1 MARPPEINGLE
12 RLGHSVGFGLK
23 GSQIVVHHSPSYTK
37 VVTGRGQANM
47 AAASKMDA
55 FNLGNEEL
63 TILGK
68 VGKLSASKKVL
79 FNSTRLMEDIENTI
93 GD

>member
-12 RLGHSVGFGLK
+12 GVGHSVGFGAT
-23 GSQIVVHHSPSYTK
+23 GSEVVIHHSPSYME
-37 VVTGRGQANM
+37 VVTGRGQASM
-47 AAASKMDA
+47 AAVSKMDA

-68 VGKLSASKKVL
+68 VAMALNRKAVGIKESL
-79 FNSTRLMEDIENTI
+79 I
-93 GD
+93 

>member
-12 RLGHSVGFGLK
+12 GVGHSVGFGAT
-23 GSQIVVHHSPSYTK
+23 GSAVVIHHSPSYIE

-47 AAASKMDA
+47 AAVSKMDA

-68 VGKLSASKKVL
+68 VAMALSRKAVGIKESL
-79 FNSTRLMEDIENTI
+79 I
-93 GD
+93 

>member
-1 MARPPEINGLE
+1 MARPLEINGLE
-12 RLGHSVGFGLK
+12 GVGHSVGFGVT
-23 GSQIVVHHSPSYTK
+23 GSEVVIHHSPSYME

-47 AAASKMDA
+47 AAVRKMDA

-68 VGKLSASKKVL
+68 VATALNRKAVGVKESL
-79 FNSTRLMEDIENTI
+79 I
-93 GD
+93 